1 MQCHIK
7 PVSSALETLIL
18 ALAEACPRKNRTLV
32 LGAEAHPAWSDWM
45 QVTGWQW
52 HKPLADAWDASGLPR
67 VDVPT
72 KDHWETVALLPGKSK
87 EEILHSFALARDCV
101 ADGGLVVA
109 ALPNS
114 CGAARFEKEFA
125 RAAGPIESLSKN
137 KCRAFWA
144 FQDGSWDES
153 LIAEWRALGTPAQ
166 VVGTAL
172 VTVPGV
178 FSAGRIDAGSLF
190 LIENL
195 PGNLHGML
203 ADLGAG
209 WGYLAGSVLEKFPKV
224 RRIDLYEADSRA
236 LACARVNLA
245 RHAERATF
253 HWHDVTRGVPGEYD
267 AVIMNPPFHSGQRQ
281 DISLGIAFLAAS
293 AQSLR
298 AGGNLYLV
306 ANRHLPYEATL
317 SRLGMRC
324 RNLAENH
331 TFKVIHGTK

>member
-1 MQCHIK
+1 MECHSK

-18 ALAEACPRKNRTLV
+18 ALGEACPRKNRVLV

-67 VDVPT
+67 LDDPPQER
-72 KDHWETVALLPGKSK
+72 WENVAVLPGKSK
-87 EEILHSFALARDCV
+87 EEILHSFALARDAV
-101 ADGGLVVA
+101 ADGGLVIA

-114 CGAARFEKEFA
+114 GGAARFEGELA
-125 RAAGPIESLSKN
+125 RAAGRIESFSKN
-137 KCRAFWA
+137 KCRAFRA
-144 FQDGSWDES
+144 FQDGTWDES
-153 LIAEWRALGTPAQ
+153 LIADWRALGAPSK
-166 VVGTAL
+166 VDGTGL

-178 FSAGRIDAGSLF
+178 FSAGHIDDGSRF

-195 PGNLHGML
+195 PGNIHGTL

-209 WGYLAGSVLEKFPKV
+209 WGYLADSVLDKFPAV

-236 LACARVNLA
+236 LACARTNLA
-245 RHAERATF
+245 RHAGRTAF
-253 HWHDVTRGVPGEYD
+253 HWHDVTRGVPGDYD
-267 AVIMNPPFHSGQRQ
+267 SVIMNPPFHSGQRQ
-281 DISLGIAFLAAS
+281 DISLGISFLTAS

-298 AGGNLYLV
+298 KGGNLYLV
-306 ANRHLPYEATL
+306 ANRQLPYEDTL
-317 SRLGMRC
+317 SRLGLRW